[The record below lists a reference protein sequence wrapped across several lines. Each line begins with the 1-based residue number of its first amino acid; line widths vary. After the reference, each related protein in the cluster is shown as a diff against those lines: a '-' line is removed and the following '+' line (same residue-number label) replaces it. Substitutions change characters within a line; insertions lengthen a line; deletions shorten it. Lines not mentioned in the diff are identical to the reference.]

1 MLLRVADLEITN
13 PFLNTHQIGNHV
25 PKKRRSTSDILKR
38 TFRLDSRKKGVIR
51 SKYSDRTL
59 YIIISAI
66 FAVVLAVVFDNN
78 IRALYN
84 RGGDLPTVVDGMFSL
99 LMTLTFAIIGVYL
112 VVHVLHPNFGKKSVP
127 ASIKKVTEDNK
138 IAEDMSREELIEFIK
153 DLESSDEEVKAY
165 MNTIGVKADVATT
178 LGAALLAF
186 FFGMYAYITSYT
198 IGYEGSPNILP
209 ISLCFTYI
217 IFANVYMILKTMKV
231 IWDV

>member
-1 MLLRVADLEITN
+1 M
-13 PFLNTHQIGNHV
+13 
-25 PKKRRSTSDILKR
+25 
-38 TFRLDSRKKGVIR
+38 FRLDPKKKKGTR
-51 SKYSDRTL
+51 SKHSGHIS
-59 YIIISAI
+59 YIIISII

-78 IRALYN
+78 IRMLYSE
-84 RGGDLPTVVDGMFSL
+84 GGDLPAVVDGMFSL

-112 VVHVLHPNFGKKSVP
+112 VVHVLHPNFGKKAVP
-127 ASIKKVTEDNK
+127 DSIRKMAEDDKVTEDL
-138 IAEDMSREELIEFIK
+138 SREELINLVR
-153 DLESSDEEVKAY
+153 DLESNDEEVREY

-198 IGYEGSPNILP
+198 IGYAGSPNILP
-209 ISLCFTYI
+209 ISICFMYI